1 MINKYKERIFKRM
14 FLIISNEID
23 NELHKYHMII
33 TYHYLLYLYYMIDLY
48 SLISKFLKF
57 LRT

>member
-1 MINKYKERIFKRM
+1 M
-14 FLIISNEID
+14 FLIISNAID
-23 NELHKYHMII
+23 NELHKYRMII